1 MRRYNGLSYYSPLK
15 KTKPNNQMKKIY
27 LLLLLC
33 LPVCVNAQTL
43 SFSDL
48 PSVGSGWI
56 MGDDTL
62 YSQTIPSGGTGQIW
76 DYSSLINSFPDT
88 MGFIS
93 VTGTPYST
101 SFPTSNLAG
110 LDLSTTTYSYFT
122 ANNTGLYL
130 DGIANSTNAFAFS
143 PSRLYFPV
151 PFAYGNTRNT
161 FSRIQIDTIYQGN
174 NVRVIS
180 RTNSIFEAD
189 GTGTLILP
197 SGTFSNVLR
206 IKETA
211 LTYDS
216 ILVNVA
222 GFYVPVSNAASQISS
237 FNFLH
242 PGNSVVLI
250 MSLDGDSLGTMA
262 NKSRYYTG
270 VSVNGIETSGNRNEK
285 NIFPNPANDFIN
297 LNISQINNAATV
309 DIYSTKGQL
318 VKTCSLKEIEN
329 GIIST
334 NGLKNGNY
342 IYSVKMGAKLITG
355 SFIVQH

>member
-1 MRRYNGLSYYSPLK
+1 M
-15 KTKPNNQMKKIY
+15 
-27 LLLLLC
+27 C

-43 SFSDL
+43 SFTDL

-62 YSQTIPSGGTGQIW
+62 YNQTIPSGGTGQIW

-88 MGFIS
+88 LGFIAVS
-93 VTGTPYST
+93 GTPYT
-101 SFPTSNLAG
+101 ASFPTSNLAG

-122 ANNTGLYL
+122 ADNTGLYV
-130 DGIANSTNAFAFS
+130 DGIANSTSTFAFN
-143 PSRLYFPV
+143 PHRLYFPV
-151 PFAYGNTRNT
+151 PFAYGNTRST
-161 FSRIQIDTIYQGN
+161 FSRIQVDTVLQGN
-174 NVRVIS
+174 NLRIIS
-180 RTNSIFEAD
+180 RTNSTFEAD

-197 SGTFSNVLR
+197 SGTYTNVLR
-206 IKETA
+206 IKETD

-216 ILVNVA
+216 VLVNVA
-222 GFYVPVSNAASQISS
+222 GFYLPLSNTASQVSA
-237 FNFLH
+237 FNFMH

-270 VSVNGIETSGNRNEK
+270 VSVNGISTTENRNGK
-285 NIFPNPANDFIN
+285 NLFPNPANDFIN
-297 LNISQINNAATV
+297 LNISQINNASTV
-309 DIYSTKGQL
+309 DIYNTNGQL
-318 VKTCSLKEIEN
+318 VKTCSHKEIEN

-342 IYSVKMGAKLITG
+342 IYSIKTGTKLISG

>member
-1 MRRYNGLSYYSPLK
+1 MS
-15 KTKPNNQMKKIY
+15 
-27 LLLLLC
+27 
-33 LPVCVNAQTL
+33 LPICVNAQTL
-43 SFSDL
+43 SVTDL

-56 MGDDTL
+56 MGNDTL

-76 DYSSLINSFPDT
+76 DYSSLNNSFPDT
-88 MGFIS
+88 LGFIS
-93 VTGTPYST
+93 VSGTPFT
-101 SFPTSNLAG
+101 ASFPTSNLAG

-122 ANNTGLYL
+122 ANNTGLYF
-130 DGIANSTNAFAFS
+130 DGIANSSNTFAFN

-151 PFAYGNTRNT
+151 PFSYSNTRST
-161 FSRIQIDTIYQGN
+161 FSRIQIDTVLQGN
-174 NVRVIS
+174 NVRVTS
-180 RTNSIFEAD
+180 RTNSYFEAD

-197 SGTFSNVLR
+197 SGTYTNVLR

-216 ILVNVA
+216 IFINVA
-222 GFYVPVSNAASQISS
+222 GFYVPFSNAASQVSS
-237 FNFLH
+237 FNFMH

-270 VSVNGIETSGNRNEK
+270 VSVNGISTAENRSGMNL
-285 NIFPNPANDFIN
+285 FPNPANDFIN
-297 LNISQINNAATV
+297 LTISQINNASTV
-309 DIYSTKGQL
+309 EIYNTNGQL
-318 VKTCSLKEIEN
+318 VKTCSHREIEN

-334 NGLKNGNY
+334 NGMKNGNY
-342 IYSVKMGAKLITG
+342 IYSVKIGTKLISG